1 MVFISFSLSK
11 QISRLF
17 TKCDRLTN
25 KNEFLTNIS
34 HKALLSLGV
43 TGNLLPLP
51 TVT

>member
-1 MVFISFSLSK
+1 MGFIYFSLTK
-11 QISRLF
+11 QISQLF

-25 KNEFLTNIS
+25 KTKFLTNYT
-34 HKALLSLGV
+34 LLSLGV